1 MILKQTSSPLTY
13 LIYLGLRLPHYEFCI
28 TGLLCGSK
36 EVMRTLPGPAFGSA
50 ALRARSEDRSVA
62 DRATFDAARPRH
74 TWIIVFWL
82 ISILVATPAWLGGL
96 SWAAIWLVGQMLS

>member
-1 MILKQTSSPLTY
+1 
-13 LIYLGLRLPHYEFCI
+13 
-28 TGLLCGSK
+28 
-36 EVMRTLPGPAFGSA
+36 MRTLPGPAFGSA
-50 ALRARSEDRSVA
+50 ALRAPSEDRSVA
-62 DRATFDAARPRH
+62 ERATFDAARPRH